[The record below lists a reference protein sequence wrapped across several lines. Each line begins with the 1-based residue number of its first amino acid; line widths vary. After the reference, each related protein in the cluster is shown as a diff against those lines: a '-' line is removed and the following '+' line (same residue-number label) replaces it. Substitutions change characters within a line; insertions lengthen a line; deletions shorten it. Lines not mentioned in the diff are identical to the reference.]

1 MKRITTL
8 LITFLLLSVLAACGE
23 GAQTSKGEDT
33 ATNDK
38 ETVSTSQSELT
49 QDDGEVQT
57 ENPPQSDSSKEDA
70 QPQNEI
76 TFTELVAVDNE
87 ECSIKI
93 TGIEPDSLW
102 GYALKAQLEN
112 KSSEKTYMFSVE
124 NAAVNGVQCDPF
136 FASEVAVGKKA
147 NEEISFS
154 NDVLAENGID
164 EYTDIELTF
173 RVYDS
178 NDWTA
183 DAVAR
188 ETVHIY
194 PYGEDKAAKFVRE
207 SQPSDNVIIDNDFV
221 TVIVT
226 GYKDDEIWGYTAN
239 LFLLNKTDKT
249 VMFSVDDASVNG
261 FMADPFYA
269 TSVSAGKC
277 AFSSMAWSDT
287 TLEENGI
294 TEVEEIEVLFRAYDA
309 DDFMGED
316 FANEV
321 ITLNP

>member
-1 MKRITTL
+1 MTGSIYGYVR
-8 LITFLLLSVLAACGE
+8 
-23 GAQTSKGEDT
+23 
-33 ATNDK
+33 
-38 ETVSTSQSELT
+38 VSTRE
-49 QDDGEVQT
+49 
-57 ENPPQSDSSKEDA
+57 
-70 QPQNEI
+70 QNEDRQLI
-76 TFTELVAVDNE
+76 
-87 ECSIKI
+87 
-93 TGIEPDSLW
+93 
-102 GYALKAQLEN
+102 ALRE
-112 KSSEKTYMFSVE
+112 V
-124 NAAVNGVQCDPF
+124 GVSD
-136 FASEVAVGKKA
+136 K
-147 NEEISFS
+147 
-154 NDVLAENGID
+154 ND
-164 EYTDIELTF
+164 Y
-173 RVYDS
+173 
-178 NDWTA
+178 
-183 DAVAR
+183 
-188 ETVHIY
+188 
-194 PYGEDKAAKFVRE
+194 
-207 SQPSDNVIIDNDFV
+207 V

-226 GYKDDEIWGYTAN
+226 GYEDDEIWGYTAN